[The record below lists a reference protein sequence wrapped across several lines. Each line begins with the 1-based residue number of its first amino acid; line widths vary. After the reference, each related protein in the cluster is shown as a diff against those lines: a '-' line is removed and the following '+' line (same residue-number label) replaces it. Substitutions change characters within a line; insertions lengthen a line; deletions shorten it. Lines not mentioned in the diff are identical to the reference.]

1 MAARAIAFRRSV
13 HRSSVNIPRAAL
25 ARGARRVGS
34 AAASAA
40 MSEKHTLAAVAA
52 AAGYGFARSRGVA
65 LPYVNAIGMAGTYG
79 LGAWFL
85 GRYTKNRTMQ
95 HVATGLLAVAA
106 AEFAAGAG
114 GGAAAPAGGA
124 PGGAVMGGVL

>member
-1 MAARAIAFRRSV
+1 MARGAIAVRRSV
-13 HRSSVNIPRAAL
+13 PRISVNIPRAAL
-25 ARGARRVGS
+25 ARGARRVGG

-40 MSEKHTLAAVAA
+40 LSERHTLAAVAA

-95 HVATGLLAVAA
+95 HIATGLLSVAA

-114 GGAAAPAGGA
+114 GGAAPAA